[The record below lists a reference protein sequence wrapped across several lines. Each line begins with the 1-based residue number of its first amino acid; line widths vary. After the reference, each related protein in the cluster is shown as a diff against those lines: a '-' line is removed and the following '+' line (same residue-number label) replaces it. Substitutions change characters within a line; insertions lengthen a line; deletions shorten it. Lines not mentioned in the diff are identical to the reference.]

1 MTSAYCF
8 LWTIYQNSFSLIAIS
23 TWPNL
28 LITLHKEKKTE
39 WLSLASLMS
48 RRYEISV
55 RQKNVMTYAFII
67 VPCYFNWSST
77 YCRIMDK
84 IAFSEKKRW
93 NIYDL
98 IDFVKWLIDHDVAL
112 VRLPS
117 YSMICLTQSSER
129 ERERGKKKQK
139 TPPLYSRL
147 IEEHRTN
154 KSNDTECLIICL
166 L

>member
-1 MTSAYCF
+1 V
-8 LWTIYQNSFSLIAIS
+8 TINGVVDVNKVWYFYQ
-23 TWPNL
+23 T
-28 LITLHKEKKTE
+28 KKK
-39 WLSLASLMS
+39 
-48 RRYEISV
+48 
-55 RQKNVMTYAFII
+55 KNVMTYAYIKFT
-67 VPCYFNWSST
+67 CCFNWLST

-84 IAFSEKKRW
+84 IAFSERRW

-98 IDFVKWLIDHDVAL
+98 IDFVEWLIDDDVAL
-112 VRLPS
+112 ARLPS

-129 ERERGKKKQK
+129 EREREKKQE

-147 IEEHRTN
+147 MEHRTN